1 MASSLIPLPGA
12 SMRKRS
18 DVRTATSL
26 FILLNLPLCGPVV
39 PVRSTFAHQLQWPC
53 HMKDLS
59 IHHRRASPRPCLAK
73 HRSQPTTLR
82 TASKSPLV
90 GQGDGGQ
97 AQGWSITDTQLLAGM
112 LPPLPRPHRSPAN
125 VSIDPHKL

>member
-53 HMKDLS
+53 HMKD
-59 IHHRRASPRPCLAK
+59 
-73 HRSQPTTLR
+73 TTLG
-82 TASKSPLV
+82 TANKSPLV